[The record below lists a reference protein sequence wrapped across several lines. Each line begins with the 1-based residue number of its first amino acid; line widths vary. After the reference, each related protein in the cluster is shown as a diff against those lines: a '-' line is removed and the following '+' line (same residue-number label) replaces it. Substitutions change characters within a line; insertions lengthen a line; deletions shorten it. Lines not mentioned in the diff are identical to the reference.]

1 MCTSLF
7 SSIIHI
13 IRKVETDKWTNE
25 IQYICIH
32 IMWYY
37 SVIKGMRCWYMQQYN
52 KLCENLVKWTKPD
65 IEPQIL
71 YDSTYVSSL
80 EESSS
85 ERRKTDE
92 RLPCVG
98 NEKFLCTGH
107 RVSTW
112 VMGDIGNNDDGGT
125 ALWMQLRLLNC
136 VFKNG

>member
-71 YDSTYVSSL
+71 YDPTYAL
-80 EESSS
+80 M
-85 ERRKTDE
+85 
-92 RLPCVG
+92 
-98 NEKFLCTGH
+98 
-107 RVSTW
+107 W
-112 VMGDIGNNDDGGT
+112 
-125 ALWMQLRLLNC
+125 ALWKSQVQRDEKQMRGCPAWEMRSSC
-136 VFKNG
+136 VLDTEFPLGWWEILEIMMMVAQHCECS